1 MGFSSS
7 WEPNL
12 STGRLGIN
20 TSSQR
25 EAKSAL
31 CSSAKTPSFSKSKV
45 TAADSRERIRRV
57 QVISHCDQLIKPRV
71 GH

>member
-12 STGRLGIN
+12 STGRPGIN
-20 TSSQR
+20 TSSHG

-31 CSSAKTPSFSKSKV
+31 CSSAKPPFSKSKV
-45 TAADSRERIRRV
+45 TTADSRERIRRV
-57 QVISHCDQLIKPRV
+57 QVISHCDQLIKPGV
-71 GH
+71 GR